1 MPGMGHVLPQLGG
14 ELFLT
19 DGGIETS
26 LIFQDGLDLPLF
38 AAFDLLKDA
47 TGTQAL
53 RRYFRRYRDLAREA
67 GTGFVFESPTWRASR
82 DWGDRLGY
90 SAADLASANAKAMA
104 LGAELRREAQ
114 DLVVVLSGC
123 VGPRGDG
130 YRPEALMT
138 GEEAQDYHAEQVT
151 ALAAGGAEMVTA
163 ITMTHVGEAL
173 GVARAAAAVGLPVA
187 ISFTVETDGS
197 LPGGEDLGDAI
208 AAVDDATGG
217 APAYYM
223 INCAHPTHFAGRVAG
238 GGTWTDAKIASDVL
252 NPAVVGNRPRRQ
264 AKFIYQLTPQY
275 DDGTFTIGANIVG
288 TSSSYTQD
296 SNQLKLPGFTQV
308 NGFVSYRLMER
319 VQLSVNANNLFDV
332 KGFTEAEDATIPANG
347 IVRARSI
354 NGRTISASV
363 RYQF

>member
-1 MPGMGHVLPQLGG
+1 MSAMDHVLPQLGG

-90 SAADLASANAKAMA
+90 SAADLASANARAMA

-223 INCAHPTHFAGRVAG
+223 INCAHPTHFADRVAG
-238 GGTWTDAKIASDVL
+238 GGPWTGRIGGLRANASRCSHAELDAATEL
-252 NPAVVGNRPRRQ
+252 
-264 AKFIYQLTPQY
+264 
-275 DDGTFTIGANIVG
+275 DDGDPEELGAQYAQLRRLLRGLAVLGGCCG
-288 TSSSYTQD
+288 TD
-296 SNQLKLPGFTQV
+296 HRHV
-308 NGFVSYRLMER
+308 
-319 VQLSVNANNLFDV
+319 A
-332 KGFTEAEDATIPANG
+332 AIA
-347 IVRARSI
+347 RACAR
-354 NGRTISASV
+354 
-363 RYQF
+363 

>member
-1 MPGMGHVLPQLGG
+1 MSGMDHVLPQLGG

-53 RRYFRRYRDLAREA
+53 RRYFRRYLDVARMA

-82 DWGDRLGY
+82 DWGMRLDY
-90 SAADLASANAKAMA
+90 SAGALAAANGKAMA
-104 LGAELRREAQ
+104 LGAELRREAR
-114 DLVVVLSGC
+114 DLTVVLSGC

-130 YRPEALMT
+130 YRPESLMT
-138 GEEAQDYHAEQVT
+138 GEEAQDYHADQVT

-163 ITMTHVGEAL
+163 ITMTHVGEAV
-173 GVARAAAAVGLPVA
+173 GVARAATAAGLPVA

-223 INCAHPTHFAGRVAG
+223 INCAHPTHFADRVAAG
-238 GGTWTDAKIASDVL
+238 GAWTGRIGGLRANASRCSHAELDAATEL
-252 NPAVVGNRPRRQ
+252 
-264 AKFIYQLTPQY
+264 
-275 DDGTFTIGANIVG
+275 DDGDPDELGAQ
-288 TSSSYTQD
+288 YA
-296 SNQLKLPGFTQV
+296 QLRRLLPGLTV
-308 NGFVSYRLMER
+308 LGGCCGTDHRHV
-319 VQLSVNANNLFDV
+319 A
-332 KGFTEAEDATIPANG
+332 AIA
-347 IVRARSI
+347 RAC
-354 NGRTISASV
+354 GR
-363 RYQF
+363 

>member
-1 MPGMGHVLPQLGG
+1 MSAMDHVLPQLGG

-26 LIFQDGLDLPLF
+26 LIFEDGLDLPLF

-90 SAADLASANAKAMA
+90 SAADLASANARAMA

-223 INCAHPTHFAGRVAG
+223 INCAHPTHFADRVAG
-238 GGTWTDAKIASDVL
+238 GGPWTGRIGGLRANASRCSHAELDAATEL
-252 NPAVVGNRPRRQ
+252 
-264 AKFIYQLTPQY
+264 
-275 DDGTFTIGANIVG
+275 DDGDPEELGAQ
-288 TSSSYTQD
+288 YA
-296 SNQLKLPGFTQV
+296 QLRRLLPGLAVLGGCCGTDHRHV
-308 NGFVSYRLMER
+308 
-319 VQLSVNANNLFDV
+319 A
-332 KGFTEAEDATIPANG
+332 AIA
-347 IVRARSI
+347 RACAR
-354 NGRTISASV
+354 
-363 RYQF
+363 

>member
-1 MPGMGHVLPQLGG
+1 MSGMDHVLPQLGG

-90 SAADLASANAKAMA
+90 SAADLASANARAMA

-208 AAVDDATGG
+208 TAVDDATGG

-223 INCAHPTHFAGRVAG
+223 INCAHPTHFADRVAG
-238 GGTWTDAKIASDVL
+238 GGPWTGRIGGLRANASRCSHAELDAANEL
-252 NPAVVGNRPRRQ
+252 
-264 AKFIYQLTPQY
+264 
-275 DDGTFTIGANIVG
+275 DDGDPEELGAQ
-288 TSSSYTQD
+288 YA
-296 SNQLKLPGFTQV
+296 QLRRRLPGLAVLGGCCGTDHRHV
-308 NGFVSYRLMER
+308 
-319 VQLSVNANNLFDV
+319 A
-332 KGFTEAEDATIPANG
+332 AIA
-347 IVRARSI
+347 RACAR
-354 NGRTISASV
+354 
-363 RYQF
+363 

>member
-1 MPGMGHVLPQLGG
+1 MSAMDHVLPQLGG

-47 TGTQAL
+47 TGTEAL

-90 SAADLASANAKAMA
+90 SAADLASANARAMA

-223 INCAHPTHFAGRVAG
+223 INCAHPTHFADRVAG
-238 GGTWTDAKIASDVL
+238 GGPWTGRIGGLRANASRCSHAELDAATEL
-252 NPAVVGNRPRRQ
+252 
-264 AKFIYQLTPQY
+264 
-275 DDGTFTIGANIVG
+275 DDGDPEELGAQ
-288 TSSSYTQD
+288 YA
-296 SNQLKLPGFTQV
+296 QLRRRLPGLAVLGGCCGTDHRHV
-308 NGFVSYRLMER
+308 
-319 VQLSVNANNLFDV
+319 A
-332 KGFTEAEDATIPANG
+332 AIA
-347 IVRARSI
+347 RACAR
-354 NGRTISASV
+354 
-363 RYQF
+363 